1 MKNQI
6 PVLKVTDV
14 AGCESEIIRS
24 FAERLYLLF
33 SDNTAVLVSAA
44 ATPEPGAAV
53 ALAMSDGEVHLGV
66 YHPDGHGIRVE
77 NLFAAEKH
85 FFYPAA
91 RFFQEVFLPLLPP
104 VPGTTGQS

>member
-85 FFYPAA
+85 FFDSKCI
-91 RFFQEVFLPLLPP
+91 RWIFP
-104 VPGTTGQS
+104 VLQVKYLCVRKK